1 MSIVSEI
8 MRIEQAKANLKD
20 NLNSVL
26 NDNQIPD
33 SATLDQYTEY
43 ISLLKKQKPYQ
54 DATTIAPT
62 TTSQTITA
70 KDGYNL
76 SSVNIAAVVPSDY
89 YKDETQLSI
98 TPSISQQNFS
108 STESIA
114 YNQIVVEGVTS
125 SIDANC
131 KPENIKDGITILGI
145 TGTCSLP
152 TLYPPTISLSQG
164 ILTIADEINGDFSSG
179 YDLYINGVHQNDT
192 KISSKTV
199 DMSAY
204 TYELTDSISVKALG
218 LNFNTSEFSNFVST
232 PTYKVTYQ
240 LSGKKGSAGCTYLI
254 HEGTTYYESGEFYI
268 ERGDVITLGT
278 ISGAG
283 SFGITDRFFCNGTL
297 VAADYMG
304 IPENGL
310 PDYDYIPIGDVVIT
324 TVYGDYSDS
333 YLVDSGVQ
341 Q

>member
-62 TTSQTITA
+62 TISQTITA

-98 TPSISQQNFS
+98 TPSLYYQNFS
-108 STESIA
+108 STDNIA
-114 YNQIVVEGVTS
+114 YNQIVVEAVTE
-125 SIDANC
+125 SIDSNC
-131 KPENIKDGITILGI
+131 KPENIKVGITILGI

-152 TLYPPTISLSQG
+152 TLYPPTIELSG
-164 ILTIADEINGDFSSG
+164 TTLSIDDKNNGDFSSG
-179 YDLYINGVHQNDT
+179 YNLYFNGVKKN
-192 KISSKTV
+192 SSLITSLDIDLNSYGFTTTDIVTV
-199 DMSAY
+199 TAAGD
-204 TYELTDSISVKALG
+204 L
-218 LNFNTSEFSNFVST
+218 FNESEHSNTAKT
-232 PTYKVTYQ
+232 PTATITYSITNGYTWSLYDNLTKTGTTLSNSGEIAVGIGSSLSPSWGVSGCSATVNGVDTFFYY
-240 LSGKKGSAGCTYLI
+240 LSGYDYLEVTGS
-254 HEGTTYYESGEFYI
+254 GTITINNNSI
-268 ERGDVITLGT
+268 NSDVI
-278 ISGAG
+278 
-283 SFGITDRFFCNGTL
+283 RF
-297 VAADYMG
+297 
-304 IPENGL
+304 
-310 PDYDYIPIGDVVIT
+310 
-324 TVYGDYSDS
+324 
-333 YLVDSGVQ
+333 VDG
-341 Q
+341 